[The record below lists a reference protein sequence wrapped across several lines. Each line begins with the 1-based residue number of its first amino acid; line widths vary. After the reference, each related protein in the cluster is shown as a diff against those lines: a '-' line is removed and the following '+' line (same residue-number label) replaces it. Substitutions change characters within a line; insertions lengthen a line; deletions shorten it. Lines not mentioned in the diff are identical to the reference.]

1 MQITILNQQK
11 KIPVKSQK
19 IKQVVLKTFKFLK
32 INPSGQ
38 LTILY
43 TDNKGIK
50 KLNHKFLGKNQSTD
64 VLSFDL
70 SEGKKF
76 IADIAISA
84 QKAKTNAGI
93 YNTSAQRE
101 MNLYLIHGILHL
113 FGYND
118 YRKSDRIRMQN
129 KAEEILKAI

>member
-129 KAEEILKAI
+129 KAEEILNAI